1 MMFDLYV
8 DNISLCKIQTKHN
21 EQILMFQNKGN
32 DETVAINVS
41 NAELLN
47 IFQQVKMRCENL
59 DLITIAAP
67 VKHGHWIFGEFDGIG
82 NSVACSVCGFG
93 AKTVDPNM
101 WLNYP
106 SHRYCGTSPRLRLC
120 RA

>member
-1 MMFDLYV
+1 MFDLYV

-21 EQILMFQNKGN
+21 EQILIFQNKGN

-67 VKHGHWIFGEFDGIG
+67 VKHGHWIEEGDIQICSECGEEHSWQDYRA
-82 NSVACSVCGFG
+82 SYCDCCG
-93 AKTVDPNM
+93 AKMDEEDKSNE
-101 WLNYP
+101 
-106 SHRYCGTSPRLRLC
+106 
-120 RA
+120 